1 MTSGR
6 PTTALVVGCGLIGG
20 KRAASLPNGIE
31 LGGVFDVDRSR
42 AEEFARTRGARSFD
56 GLDELLGSFDHRSI
70 VVVAT
75 THESL
80 VPVAERAISA
90 GHHVLVEKPG
100 ARSALEFEPL
110 VAAASDNGVQLRV
123 GFNHRFHPSFVK
135 IRHLL
140 PTLET
145 GPLLNIRA
153 RYGHGGRLGYET
165 EWRADRARSGGGEL
179 LDQGSHLLDLSRMFC
194 PDLGL
199 AFSELATQFWEM
211 DVEDNAW
218 LALRSSDGVFA
229 WLHATWT
236 EWKNLFSFEVTYRNV
251 KFEVTGLGGSYGPER
266 LVCHEMLPEM
276 GPPRSRSW
284 DFDGVD
290 ESWSLEMVDVL
301 DACAGLPS
309 VGASADDA
317 LAVLRLIEEAYD
329 A

>member
-1 MTSGR
+1 MTDDR
-6 PTTALVVGCGLIGG
+6 PSTAVVVGCGLIGG
-20 KRAASLPNGIE
+20 KRATSLPDGVT
-31 LGGVFDVDRSR
+31 LAGVFDVYRERS
-42 AEEFARTRGARSFD
+42 AEFGRVHGTQSFD
-56 GLDELLGSFDHRSI
+56 DLDELLGSVMRRSLVI
-70 VVVAT
+70 VAT

-80 VPVAERAISA
+80 ALVAGRAIEA
-90 GHHVLVEKPG
+90 GHHVLIEKPG
-100 ARSALEFEPL
+100 ARSAVEFEPVL
-110 VAAASDNGVQLRV
+110 SAADAEGVTVRV

-135 IRHLL
+135 IRELL
-140 PTLET
+140 PTFET

-165 EWRADRARSGGGEL
+165 EWRADRVRSGGGEL

-199 AFSELATQFWEM
+199 AFSELATQFWAM

-276 GPPRSRSW
+276 GPPKSTSW
-284 DFDGVD
+284 EFGGNDD
-290 ESWSLEMVDVL
+290 SWRLEMFDVL
-301 DACAGLPS
+301 GACAGLPS

-317 LAVLRLIEEAYD
+317 LAVLRLIQEAYE